1 MERPRKPAVAE
12 GEGPRIV
19 AHAGVERVDAGVE
32 VEIPTECRTAAV
44 DLRFREYD
52 CCGIYS

>member
-32 VEIPTECRTAAV
+32 VEIPAVNRTTAV
-44 DLRFREYD
+44 DLRFRE
-52 CCGIYS
+52 

>member
-32 VEIPTECRTAAV
+32 VEIPAVGRATAV
-44 DLRFREYD
+44 NLRFGE
-52 CCGIYS
+52 

>member
-1 MERPRKPAVAE
+1 MERPRKTAVAE
-12 GEGPRIV
+12 GERPRIV

-32 VEIPTECRTAAV
+32 VEIPAVGRAAAV

-52 CCGIYS
+52 